1 MIFYRIVILARPS
14 ALPSLAC
21 LPTQLLLPQAS
32 RRAGGQGLD
41 PGAGGWWDWMA
52 KRALDSDS
60 CPPYGGPEVEAMA
73 HSAPGGPEQVGEG
86 SDGVWGRPHWPLMR
100 A

>member
-1 MIFYRIVILARPS
+1 
-14 ALPSLAC
+14 
-21 LPTQLLLPQAS
+21 
-32 RRAGGQGLD
+32 
-41 PGAGGWWDWMA
+41 MA